1 MEDGTTLLF
10 DLPGFRVV
18 ECYEDG
24 DGQRQVV
31 VMGLAAEHA
40 CPGCGVLVAKPYDHR
55 EMVVKDLPIGQRPLH
70 LRWRKRRYA
79 CSEGACP
86 RRTFTE
92 TSTEVPPRHR
102 LTGRLRAKLE
112 SAASGSA
119 RSISDV
125 AGEYGVSWW
134 SVQRA
139 LVVTA
144 AGLRPDPTPVRVL
157 GLDETRARS
166 VRWLFGAA
174 GWRRSE
180 PWMTSFVDLDLGR
193 PGGLLGL
200 TPGRSGAA
208 VEGWLSQQSAEWR
221 AGIEVVA
228 LDPSA
233 PFASAIRRALPRA
246 TIVVDHWHLVRLAN
260 QMVTE
265 VRQRVAREQLGRRG
279 RKADPAWAHRRLLL
293 RAGDQLGSAGL
304 RRLAGV
310 LATDDPSNEIGAAWG
325 VKELLRGLLAA
336 RTRHD
341 AAGRLYRFYDA
352 FLAPTWPRQ
361 STRPR
366 PSPPG
371 GHTSSR
377 SWSPGSPTSAPRAP
391 PRAAAGSQPGL
402 RYGTGRL
409 ATLYLSSQDPVRTHP
424 QRLFDQPPQPHL
436 AAALEVRLAGLHCHD
451 VREGDPKLEDFLAG
465 DDPFPGRNRR
475 G

>member
-18 ECYEDG
+18 ECYEDE

-55 EMVVKDLPIGQRPLH
+55 EMALKDLPFGHRPLR

-79 CSEGACP
+79 CSESACP

-119 RSISDV
+119 RALSDV
-125 AGEYGVSWW
+125 AAEYGVSWW
-134 SVQRA
+134 SVQHA

-144 AGLRPDPTPVRVL
+144 AGLLPDPTPVRVL

-166 VRWLFGAA
+166 VRWLFGAT

-260 QMVTE
+260 QVVTE

-279 RKADPAWAHRRLLL
+279 RRVDPAWAHRRLLL
-293 RAGDQLGSAGL
+293 RAGDQLSAAGL
-304 RRLAGV
+304 RRLAAV
-310 LATDDPSNEIGAAWG
+310 LTTDDPSNEIGAAWG

-352 FLAPTWPRQ
+352 CLAADMAETTRLAETIATWWPHIEPFLRTGITNARTEGYNRVIKQ
-361 STRPR
+361 VKRVGCGYR
-366 PSPPG
+366 NQANYERRIVL
-371 GHTSSR
+371 HIAAR
-377 SWSPGSPTSAPRAP
+377 
-391 PRAAAGSQPGL
+391 RAA
-402 RYGTGRL
+402 
-409 ATLYLSSQDPVRTHP
+409 
-424 QRLFDQPPQPHL
+424 
-436 AAALEVRLAGLHCHD
+436 
-451 VREGDPKLEDFLAG
+451 
-465 DDPFPGRNRR
+465 
-475 G
+475 